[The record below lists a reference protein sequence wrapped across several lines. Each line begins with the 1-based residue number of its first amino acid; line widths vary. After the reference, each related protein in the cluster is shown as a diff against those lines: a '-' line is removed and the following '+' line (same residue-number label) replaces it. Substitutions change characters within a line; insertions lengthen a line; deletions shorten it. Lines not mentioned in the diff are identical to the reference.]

1 MIQDF
6 ISGAIMFGA
15 ATAGIFFLKFWR
27 KTHDGLFLMFGFA
40 FFLLALERVV
50 LVLLRGGP
58 THEEHTFVYL
68 FRLAA
73 FLVILLAIANKN
85 RAERPARVTPRSP
98 EQPPPP

>member
-1 MIQDF
+1 MIQEF

-15 ATAGIFFLKFWR
+15 AAAGIFFLKFWR
-27 KTHDGLFLMFGFA
+27 KTRDGLFLMFGFA

-73 FLVILLAIANKN
+73 FLVILVAIANKN
-85 RAERPARVTPRSP
+85 RTDGPSRVSPRSREP
-98 EQPPPP
+98 SPPP